1 MVEQPVRPPFAP
13 YHARGR
19 GLRLRGWNRPFA
31 AAEYLRCLDCC
42 LLRPTAQ
49 RGSGEELPLTD
60 SSKASR
66 PPCCSG
72 GDAMGFVVVLVQA
85 PEAGARAQVHSCR
98 LLLIC
103 WCIAGLDH
111 SKIIYQQSLNP
122 NTLHQRSDSLIS
134 PEKVLLSF
142 HHSCISSWLRLTH
155 CPNNTPHKIA
165 RKYYSVSCHSRV
177 QSGCWAG
184 RTSW

>member
-1 MVEQPVRPPFAP
+1 MVAEVRASRTRPACARWCSSGCDGCKSVVEQPVRPPPSP

-19 GLRLRGWNRPFA
+19 DLRLRGWNRPFA
-31 AAEYLRCLDCC
+31 APKYLGCLDCC

-49 RGSGEELPLTD
+49 RGSGEEWPLTD

-85 PEAGARAQVHSCR
+85 PEAGARAQVYSCR

-103 WCIAGLDH
+103 WCIAGLDNC
-111 SKIIYQQSLNP
+111 KVIYQQSLNP
-122 NTLHQRSDSLIS
+122 NTLHQRSDSQIS
-134 PEKVLLSF
+134 PEKFSRHFTIQVL
-142 HHSCISSWLRLTH
+142 
-155 CPNNTPHKIA
+155 A
-165 RKYYSVSCHSRV
+165 
-177 QSGCWAG
+177 AG
-184 RTSW
+184 